1 MASHARSKSP
11 VAARV
16 QGVPGALL
24 RAGLVVAAAGAALAA
39 GSGAAGACPLH
50 DGHGQCGKGP
60 QASPAATGGGLANSL
75 ADPGTSLREGTK
87 HGLGGV
93 SGPLKSMQ
101 LNPLANTGVDPLDN
115 GVGTQVADFKPVG
128 TQSVTDNVTRGQ
140 SMDDLPL
147 LGPVAGKLPGGWAQ

>member
-39 GSGAAGACPLH
+39 GGSAGACPLH
-50 DGHGQCGKGP
+50 DGHGQCGKGG
-60 QASPAATGGGLANSL
+60 QASPAATEGGVANSL

-87 HGLGGV
+87 HGVAGV
-93 SGPLKSMQ
+93 AGPLKSMQ
-101 LNPLANTGVDPLDN
+101 LNPLAKTGVDPLDN
-115 GVGTQVADFKPVG
+115 GVGTQVADFKSVG

-140 SMDDLPL
+140 SLDDLPL
-147 LGPVAGKLPGGWAQ
+147 LGPAAQQLPGGWAQ